1 MTVLASRRGGY
12 LLLWIVVA
20 SALLPSAL
28 AGFWSKKKPAAEVA
42 TFTLYDNGASQGGV
56 NVTLTLVEFDQLL
69 NGDAN
74 ADGGAAAD
82 DAVPPYESFAVAMS
96 SKIEVSKYMAEKPV
110 IATRAFR
117 EDGELIRNFKQLLPS
132 TDDPA
137 QLRRVYLVA
146 DGLEFVWPFV
156 ELGHNQTISTNVV
169 PPTPHA
175 GPVVLESV
183 SESPRVFR
191 VYNMAN
197 EEEANAI
204 ISTALNATGKNALK
218 RSTVGSGTDA
228 DGNDCEYHCVYDTWI
243 VGMLVGIPRVYC
255 VIITYSHTPLHL
267 LTHIRSGPRGLWA
280 DFAQCLGP

>member
-1 MTVLASRRGGY
+1 MTVLVPRRGSY
-12 LLLWIVVA
+12 LLLWLVVA
-20 SALLPSAL
+20 SALLPSAF
-28 AGFWSKKKPAAEVA
+28 AGFWPKKPVEVA
-42 TFTLYDNGASQGGV
+42 TFTLYDNGASEGGV
-56 NVTLTLVEFDQLL
+56 NVTLTSTEFDQLL
-69 NGDAN
+69 KEDAN
-74 ADGGAAAD
+74 AGGAGD
-82 DAVPPYESFAVAMS
+82 TVPPYESFAVAMS

-110 IATRAFR
+110 VATRAFR
-117 EDGELIRNFKQLLPS
+117 EDGELIRKFKQLLPS
-132 TDDPA
+132 KDDPT

-146 DGLEFVWPFV
+146 EGLEFVWPFV

-169 PPTPHA
+169 PPTPNA